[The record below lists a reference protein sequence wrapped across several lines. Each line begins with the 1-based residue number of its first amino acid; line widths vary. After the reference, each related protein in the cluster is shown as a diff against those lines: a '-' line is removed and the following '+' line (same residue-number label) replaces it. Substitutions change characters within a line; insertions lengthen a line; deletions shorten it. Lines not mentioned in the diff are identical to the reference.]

1 MQDIESVPEYTLIV
15 HFSTMKCTLADF
27 NSTSLVYQK
36 YNCSF
41 FYNVLLYYILLYV
54 LFLLCT

>member
-15 HFSTMKCTLADF
+15 HFSTMKYTLADF
-27 NSTSLVYQK
+27 NSTNLVYQK
-36 YNCSF
+36 YNCR
-41 FYNVLLYYILLYV
+41 YNYILLYV